1 LKTLRSAMDTGKLF
15 LSFGENNKDEE
26 LLFAESYMNQLE
38 TASIEL
44 PATEP
49 CTFSNHR
56 DTVQFSPGGKLS
68 FQVGSNSAS
77 AEVTLTQ
84 DPSIRFHL
92 SKEDQVFGAGAISSE
107 ASLQKGTYELIN
119 RDTVMGTLKDSPYA
133 SLPVIWLKSAKSDF
147 LALVLITTYPVSLIY
162 TEDKLELIQRSDAET
177 TSLKLAFFWGE
188 PQAISRSLAACLGYA
203 SFPPLWSLGL
213 FQSRW
218 SYKSQK
224 EVLQIAERYRR
235 EGLPCDG
242 IYLDIHYM
250 DGFKVFTWNSKKF
263 RNPELMHESLRD
275 AGFRTVAI
283 LDPGVKAEKGYSVY
297 EQGKKDNIFA
307 RDESGEIFHGKVW
320 PGKTVFPDFSL
331 EKVREFWATLHQNLF
346 DKGVS
351 GIWNDMNDPVLV
363 VNSLENPLHSAVR
376 FELGSHRKFR
386 NAYANYMGMST
397 QKGFA
402 KFKEGLR
409 PFVLSRSGTL
419 GVQQHAWLWTG
430 DNHSTWSDLKANLAQ
445 VINLGLSGV
454 PFSGADI
461 GGFAAGPGVWGLY
474 KFKKKK
480 ELFIRWMELGAM
492 MPLFRIHSCLHS
504 HRQEPWSYG
513 KQALSLI
520 RNSIELRYRL
530 IHYFYLYA
538 KKAAESGAPIVRP
551 LWYHDYGSGKSPEH
565 SLFFVGKD
573 LFVAPVFE
581 KGKRQL
587 GLTLPKGDWYH
598 YYTGEYFAGDAYYSI
613 EAPLGK
619 LQLFVRA
626 GSALPMATIAENTE
640 ATVKNS
646 FAMEVFPANKI
657 SGMVMLDDGV
667 SNSGKYWVLQLA
679 GKQDAKKSKCTLKWK
694 VSQKGF
700 SPGFK
705 SFVIRLPARY
715 RRVRFKNKE
724 HSLQPMYAAHEL
736 KEYSFVEFHVP
747 LKSESLEAFEV

>member
-1 LKTLRSAMDTGKLF
+1 MKALQFAMDAGRLF
-15 LSFGENNKDEE
+15 LSFGEKNKREE
-26 LLFAESYMNQLE
+26 LLFAESYINQLE
-38 TASIEL
+38 TESIEL
-44 PATEP
+44 PATDTH
-49 CTFSNHR
+49 TFTNHR
-56 DTVQFSPGGKLS
+56 DTVQYSPSGELS
-68 FQVGSNSAS
+68 FRYGSNNAS
-77 AEVTLTQ
+77 GQVSIAQ
-84 DPSIRFHL
+84 DPSISFHL
-92 SKEDQVFGAGAISSE
+92 SKDDQVFGAGAVSTE
-107 ASLQKGTYELIN
+107 ACLEKGIYELIN
-119 RDTVMGTLKDSPYA
+119 RDTVMGTLKDSTYA
-133 SLPVIWLKSAKSDF
+133 SLPVIWIKSAKSDF
-147 LALVLITTYPVSLIY
+147 LAFALITTYPVSLLYAENKI
-162 TEDKLELIQRSDAET
+162 ELIQRSGVET
-177 TSLKLAFFWGE
+177 TSLKVAFFWGE
-188 PQAISRSLAACLGYA
+188 PQAISRSLAACLGYP

-224 EVLQIAERYRR
+224 EVLQVAERFRR

-250 DGFKVFTWNSKKF
+250 DDFKVFTWNKKKF

-297 EQGKKDNIFA
+297 EQGIQENIFA
-307 RDESGEIFHGKVW
+307 RDESGEVFHGKVW

-331 EKVREFWATLHQNLF
+331 EKVRDFWADHHEKLF

-363 VNSLENPLHSAVR
+363 VNSLENPLNSPVR
-376 FELGSHRKFR
+376 FQLGSHSKFR
-386 NAYANYMGMST
+386 NAYANYMAMST
-397 QKGFA
+397 KKSFA
-402 KFKEGLR
+402 KFKKSLR

-419 GVQQHAWLWTG
+419 GIQQNAWLWTG
-430 DNHSTWSDLKANLAQ
+430 DNHSTWVDLKANLAQ

-474 KFKKKK
+474 KLKKKK

-520 RNSIELRYRL
+520 RNAIELRYRL
-530 IHYFYLYA
+530 IHYFYFYA
-538 KKAAESGAPIVRP
+538 KKAAESGAPMVRP
-551 LWYHDYGSGKSPEH
+551 LWYHDSEFRDGAEH

-573 LFVAPVFE
+573 LLVAPVFE
-581 KGKRQL
+581 KGRRQL
-587 GLTLPKGDWYH
+587 GLTLPRGDWYH
-598 YYTGEYFAGDAYYSI
+598 YYTGEYFAGEAYYSI

-640 ATVKNS
+640 ATLRNS
-646 FAMEVFPANKI
+646 FALEVFPANKI
-657 SGMVMLDDGV
+657 SGIVMLDDGV
-667 SNSGKYWVLQLA
+667 SNSGKYWVLQLT
-679 GKQDAKKSKCTLKWK
+679 GKQDVKKSKCTLKWK
-694 VSQKGF
+694 ISKKGF

-705 SFVIRLPARY
+705 SFVLRLPARY
-715 RRVRFKNKE
+715 KRVRFKNKE
-724 HSLQPMYAAHEL
+724 HILHAMYASHEL
-736 KEYSFVEFHVP
+736 KEYPFVEFHVP
-747 LKSESLEAFEV
+747 LNSESLEAFEL